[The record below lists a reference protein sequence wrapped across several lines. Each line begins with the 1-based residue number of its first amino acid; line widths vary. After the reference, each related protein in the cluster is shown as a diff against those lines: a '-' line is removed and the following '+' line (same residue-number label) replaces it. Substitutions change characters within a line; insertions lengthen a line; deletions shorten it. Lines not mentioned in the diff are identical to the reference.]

1 MNGPLNHQDFNDL
14 QVLLSR
20 SLEGAVSRDEVDQ
33 LEEMLKT
40 EPQARSFCRAYLS
53 LYCDLDSILNT
64 DQQTAQRVMDDDSV
78 FNIQLWNELAEHE
91 RTAPAIEIPKE
102 KPQRE
107 LIQKV
112 EKPKVVYKVNK
123 FSLYTAISLSA
134 AAMLLV
140 AFVLLFPA
148 TEPTVAVLDEQI
160 GTEWGAIAQPLATG
174 SELSS
179 GALSLKKGFAKV
191 KFNKGAEVIVE
202 GPATFELVTDEQMIL
217 LAGKLAAMVPGRAK
231 GFIVQTPTATIV
243 DYGTEFGVE
252 VDKAANVTQTHV
264 FAGLVELRDSSDPVR
279 FNISKKLKA
288 GMAASVKNGRIS
300 ETIKSAPEQ
309 FVKKMPSKYEM
320 MIRRSNPT
328 AYWRFADSLTNII
341 GDALFTG
348 RVEGEVG
355 RADVMT
361 SSGQI
366 LSVLSIDPYESAG
379 GHINY
384 GDILDPGRDSFT
396 VSMWI
401 KSFSPEGL
409 RRQFLISKRGLN
421 RGWCIM
427 SIGDDIMFRT
437 GPEGGAQ
444 VWIGK
449 KNCLTP
455 DWHHVVMVIDR
466 QTNKLKGYLDGSKDG
481 WKTQTKADYPRVQDK
496 VTTDSYKAGTS
507 IEIDRFLRLGNKGP
521 KNSADFSPTDGLL
534 STEDQRSLAFHGLIY
549 DVAVWKRALNES
561 EIRQLYGKGKRNW
574 VRE

>member
-1 MNGPLNHQDFNDL
+1 MNEQIKNQIEELLFLALEGEISESQIQLLNSLIKNEPERIRYTTEYL
-14 QVLLSR
+14 QVFAAIKR
-20 SLEGAVSRDEVDQ
+20 SNAVANMGVSYSANPDELMD
-33 LEEMLKT
+33 T
-40 EPQARSFCRAYLS
+40 LS
-53 LYCDLDSILNT
+53 L
-64 DQQTAQRVMDDDSV
+64 M
-78 FNIQLWNELAEHE
+78 AEDE

-202 GPATFELVTDEQMIL
+202 GPATFELLTDEQMIL
-217 LAGKLAAMVPGRAK
+217 FDGKLAAMVPGRAK
-231 GFIVQTPTATIV
+231 GFIVQTSTATIV

-252 VDKAANVTQTHV
+252 VDKASNMTQTHV
-264 FAGLVELRDSSDPVR
+264 FKGLVELRDNSDPAR
-279 FNISKKLKA
+279 FTTSKRLKA
-288 GMAASVKNGRIS
+288 GVAASVKNGRIS
-300 ETIKSAPEQ
+300 KVYKAVSER
-309 FVKKMPSKYEM
+309 FVKQLPSEYEM
-320 MIRRSNPT
+320 AIRRSNPK
-328 AYWRFADSLTNII
+328 AYWRFAESLTNII
-341 GDALFTG
+341 GDEIFTG
-348 RVEGEVG
+348 RIEGEVG
-355 RADVMT
+355 NADVMT
-361 SSGQI
+361 SSGQN
-366 LSVLSIDPYESAG
+366 LSVLSIDPYKSD

-384 GDILDPGRDSFT
+384 GNILDPDRGSFT

-401 KSFSPEGL
+401 KPLSLEGE

-421 RGWCIM
+421 WGWSIM
-427 SIGDDIMFRT
+427 SIGNDIMFRT
-437 GPEGGAQ
+437 GGKDDGQ

-449 KNCLTP
+449 KNGLTT

-466 QTNKLKGYLDGSKDG
+466 QTNKLKGYLDGSKQG
-481 WKTQTKADYPRVQDK
+481 WETQTKEDYPRVQDK
-496 VTTDSYKAGTS
+496 VTKDSYKAGTS
-507 IEIDRFLRLGNKGP
+507 IEIDNLLRIGNKCDIAGDDLGR
-521 KNSADFSPTDGLL
+521 SDILL
-534 STEDQRSLAFHGLIY
+534 STERKRSAAFHGLIY
-549 DVAVWKRALNES
+549 DMAVWKRALNEN
-561 EIRQLYGKGKRNW
+561 EIRQLYGYGKRSW